1 MKPTRVLSVLLV
13 PLMIGACTDADQ
25 PQPLEAEPTLSFGPK
40 GRVYEV
46 RPRRGEM
53 APLTDEALRGRD
65 RAAFNQLLDRAETE
79 EQREFLADILAEGK
93 HPGIVAVEGDSV
105 AASLI
110 SEILTARQ
118 ILLERHPPG
127 PTGEQL
133 PGILDDGDTP

>member
-1 MKPTRVLSVLLV
+1 MKKLESNSD
-13 PLMIGACTDADQ
+13 ACTDADQ
-25 PQPLEAEPTLSFGPK
+25 PQPLEAEPILSFGPK
-40 GRVYEV
+40 GPVYGV
-46 RPRRGEM
+46 RRREKM
-53 APLTDEALRGRD
+53 APLTDQALHGRD
-65 RAAFNQLLDRAETE
+65 RAAFNQLLKRAETE

-110 SEILTARQ
+110 SEMLAARP

-127 PTGEQL
+127 PTGQEL